1 MQRSPFRRATLAAA
15 IAVIAAA
22 NSACTES
29 GASTGTSDT
38 TGSTAST
45 ASASTARTTSAGST
59 SAPTSGT
66 EMMAASSSKSDAPV
80 FSSNA
85 TLSGMKSG
93 EQVRVA
99 MNDGNSVT
107 LTQNGAFT
115 MPATATDGTMRAAVA
130 SQPAGQTCTIA
141 STPAGGTAVKCY
153 TQSGPV
159 KASSNQTI
167 SGLHITNPNGPCITV
182 DNTNDVTIV
191 DNLIGPC
198 APSAEGVGIRVYQ
211 STRIK
216 VLDNAFNDVS
226 TGVYAADSSNGAL
239 LMENNDAT
247 KVRGPMPRGQMI
259 QLNAYSGSDIVIRC
273 NRSDQAL
280 GGYGTGPEDHI
291 SMYASSGTAS
301 SPIRILNNKMRG
313 GGSPTGGGIM
323 TGDNGGSYIQVKGN
337 ILQDPGQYAI
347 GIASGTNISVVDN
360 LVYAA
365 RRAWSNVGVY
375 IWNQT
380 TSMACNSN
388 EISGN
393 RVNYTH
399 RDGFANPYW
408 NDGNCGGVITN
419 TPNTF
424 PDATLTAA
432 IWNIEAAE
440 CRTSWRNNVW

>member
-1 MQRSPFRRATLAAA
+1 MQRSPFRRATIAAA
-15 IAVIAAA
+15 VAVIAAA

-29 GASTGTSDT
+29 GATTGTSSTTGT
-38 TGSTAST
+38 TGSTS
-45 ASASTARTTSAGST
+45 SASTSQTTSAGST
-59 SAPTSGT
+59 AAPSTGT
-66 EMMAASSSKSDAPV
+66 AMMAASSSSSDAAV
-80 FSSNA
+80 YSSNA

-93 EQVRVA
+93 GQVRVA
-99 MNDGNSVT
+99 MSDGNSMT
-107 LTQNGAFT
+107 LTQNGAFS
-115 MPATATDGTMRAAVA
+115 MPASAGDGSMRATIA
-130 SQPAGQTCTIA
+130 SQPAGQTCTITSSA
-141 STPAGGTAVKCY
+141 AGGTAVKCY

-159 KASSNQTI
+159 TASSNQTI
-167 SGLHITNPNGPCITV
+167 SGLHITNPNGACITIH
-182 DNTNDVTIV
+182 NTNDVV
-191 DNLIGPC
+191 VSDNLIGPC
-198 APSAEGVGIRVYQ
+198 AASAEGVGINVYR

-226 TGVYAADSSNGAL
+226 TAVYAQESSNGAL

-291 SMYASSGTAS
+291 SMFASSGTAS
-301 SPIRILNNKMRG
+301 SPIRILHNKLRG

-347 GIASGTNISVVDN
+347 GIASGTNISVVEN

-365 RRAWSNVGVY
+365 RNPWSNVGVY

-380 TSMACNSN
+380 PSLACASN

-408 NDGNCGGVITN
+408 NDGNCGGVITG
-419 TPNTF
+419 TPNAF

-440 CRTSWRNNVW
+440 CRTSWRNSVW